1 MSLPNIDKIVA
12 SKGTKLVNDTTEVTA
27 TIAGIF
33 VLEDTVFNAIKV
45 AGSDVKSTYITTAAT
60 AIKAGALI
68 TGVGVNFSGVKL
80 TSGSVNLILG

>member
-1 MSLPNIDKIVA
+1 MSLPNLDKIVA

-45 AGSDVKSTYITTAAT
+45 AGSDVKSTYITTPGT
-60 AIKAGALI
+60 AVKAGALI